1 MFSIN
6 SLPNDI
12 IRYIITFIPLQSL
25 AWSRALT
32 LQSIKDNGGLETV
45 IFKDHLIRF
54 FSSPLPF
61 HVLNAIVGER
71 TRTLIL
77 QNIDEIMFYNLQ
89 FLNMPNL
96 HTLEIRMQINNDV
109 KNLKL
114 LQCLRPKSL
123 YLDNFQYVSSLEP
136 LRDMRPESL
145 HLHYFKNVSSLEPLR
160 DMHPENL
167 YLNYFPNVSSLEP
180 LRDMR
185 PKSLYLNYF
194 PNVSSLEPLRKMN
207 PERLRIDNFA
217 QIKELKP
224 IYDPQNLFVNYQRE
238 LIWKNFTKQL

>member
-167 YLNYFPNVSSLEP
+167 KLEYFKNVSSLEP
-180 LRDMR
+180 LREMQ
-185 PKSLYLNYF
+185 PKRLYIRGF
-194 PNVSSLEPLRKMN
+194 PKVSSLEPLSEIYPKI
-207 PERLRIDNFA
+207 LSIDNFE
-217 QIKELKP
+217 QIKKLNQIMNLK
-224 IYDPQNLFVNYQRE
+224 NLFVEYQRE
-238 LIWKNFTKQL
+238 YD